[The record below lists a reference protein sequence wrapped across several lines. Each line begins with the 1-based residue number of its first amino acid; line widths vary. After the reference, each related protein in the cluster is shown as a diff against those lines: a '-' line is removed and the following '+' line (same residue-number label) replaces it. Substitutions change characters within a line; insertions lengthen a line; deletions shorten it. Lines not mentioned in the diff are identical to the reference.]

1 MRSAVKWMANN
12 HVAANL
18 LMLVFVVG
26 GLLKMVSIKQEVFP
40 EIALDM
46 IQISVEYPSAGP
58 EEVEEGVI
66 LKIEDN
72 LTGIDGIKEINC
84 QVDQDKKGGNKQSAA
99 LDNHIVPLH
108 DRIVHPF
115 PHTGPGKNGFR

>member
-1 MRSAVKWMANN
+1 MANN

-46 IQISVEYPSAGP
+46 IQISVENPGAGP
-58 EEVEEGVI
+58 GEVEEGVI
-66 LKIEDN
+66 LKIE
-72 LTGIDGIKEINC
+72 TTS
-84 QVDQDKKGGNKQSAA
+84 QASTA
-99 LDNHIVPLH
+99 
-108 DRIVHPF
+108 
-115 PHTGPGKNGFR
+115 